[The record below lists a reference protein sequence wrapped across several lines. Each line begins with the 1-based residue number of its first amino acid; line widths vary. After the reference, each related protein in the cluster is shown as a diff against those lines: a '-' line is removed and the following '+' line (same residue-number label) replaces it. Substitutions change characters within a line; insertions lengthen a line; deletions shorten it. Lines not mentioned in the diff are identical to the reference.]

1 MDNKDELYHYGVL
14 GMKWGKHRM
23 QKYHEKMVNKREIA
37 RVSAKEWQE
46 IGANKQQKLLAKG
59 KVEKANKAKDRYDQY
74 AKKDLADAE
83 KYKQKYMEK
92 KKAYTAKTNRISG
105 ATRKA
110 VYNMSTGKALVQSY
124 LLGSY
129 GSLVYNSARTKGVS
143 KGKAVAKAIVN
154 NWANNLSFGKL
165 SKRADLL

>member
-74 AKKDLADAE
+74 AKK
-83 KYKQKYMEK
+83 
-92 KKAYTAKTNRISG
+92 I
-105 ATRKA
+105 
-110 VYNMSTGKALVQSY
+110 
-124 LLGSY
+124 
-129 GSLVYNSARTKGVS
+129 
-143 KGKAVAKAIVN
+143 
-154 NWANNLSFGKL
+154 
-165 SKRADLL
+165 